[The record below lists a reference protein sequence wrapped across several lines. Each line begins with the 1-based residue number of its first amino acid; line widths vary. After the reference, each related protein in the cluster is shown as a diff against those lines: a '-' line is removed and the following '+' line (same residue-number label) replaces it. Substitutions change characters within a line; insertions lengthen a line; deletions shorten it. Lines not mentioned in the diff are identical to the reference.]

1 MPPGRGRHE
10 MFSRTDIRTTK
21 VECRLRPRIVGRD
34 APSNPES
41 NPRYVHA
48 ASGTRFART
57 RLEPGVRYEA
67 NR

>member
-1 MPPGRGRHE
+1 MPPGGADTRRV
-10 MFSRTDIRTTK
+10 SRPDIRTTK

-34 APSNPES
+34 ALSNPES

-57 RLEPGVRYEA
+57 RLEPGVRYET